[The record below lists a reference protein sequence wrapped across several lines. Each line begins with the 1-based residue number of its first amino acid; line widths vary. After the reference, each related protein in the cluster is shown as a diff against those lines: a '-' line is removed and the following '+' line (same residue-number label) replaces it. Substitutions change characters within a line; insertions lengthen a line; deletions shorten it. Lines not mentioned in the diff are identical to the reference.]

1 MHIGA
6 STVYAQAEIARDNAN
21 NLFNEVTEAESK
33 CFISFI
39 ILWSILRIG
48 IVSVILCLRLPVRF
62 PPLPLATSAR
72 RRELKL

>member
-33 CFISFI
+33 LILISFV
-39 ILWSILRIG
+39 LR
-48 IVSVILCLRLPVRF
+48 F
-62 PPLPLATSAR
+62 D
-72 RRELKL
+72 K